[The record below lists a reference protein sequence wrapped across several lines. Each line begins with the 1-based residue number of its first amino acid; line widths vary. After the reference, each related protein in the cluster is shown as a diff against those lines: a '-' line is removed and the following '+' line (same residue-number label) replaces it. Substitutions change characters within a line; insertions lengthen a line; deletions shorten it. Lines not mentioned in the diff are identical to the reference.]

1 MVKFHRKI
9 KYLGR
14 KWVNNLTG
22 ISIYRQ
28 EHKAIFDYLTKTKR
42 KMSNGVLT
50 KKQREGIFYCG
61 VSTRA
66 FLPLSTNKMGGFR
79 QNIKIAEKE
88 LN

>member
-1 MVKFHRKI
+1 MNFHRKI
-9 KYLGR
+9 KKSGR
-14 KWVNNLTG
+14 KWVNNLTA

-28 EHKAIFDYLTKTKR
+28 EHKAFFAYLTKNER
-42 KMSNGVLT
+42 KTSNGVLT
-50 KKQREGIFYCG
+50 KKQQDGIFYCG
-61 VSTRA
+61 VSTRM